1 MEPGGGKRS
10 WPRWLP
16 WLLMGVAL
24 AAALTVGIIDN
35 DGPSTPAERANGL
48 ARTIRC
54 PQCQGETVA
63 ESNVALAATIRADI
77 RQRVDAGESDREI
90 RQVYADLYGESVLL
104 TPPSDGFG
112 SALWI
117 VPIVAFATAATV
129 LWVAWR
135 QRSRAVAAD
144 GAGGAVAAGGADAA
158 VAAVSAGGASVSQP
172 RPAPR
177 RLRPYVAVAAVAI
190 LALVAGF
197 FLARSVGF
205 RSSSD
210 EITGDIRQSSA
221 GLLTEAAELS
231 AVRDFA
237 GAIQAYDQVLLLEP
251 SNVVALSYKGWLI
264 WVSSESASVL
274 GAQLATADVAAGLV
288 SDASPEATADTG
300 PGTASET
307 ELDLAA
313 LESFRLLSEAVAT
326 DSTYADAR
334 VFLAII
340 YANAGRYE
348 QAAAELAVFYTLD
361 PPANVIA
368 LVENPVGAGGPSI
381 RDEVL
386 LGLQDEAVVLLAEGR
401 AETALSIAEAI
412 LGLDSNNVFAL
423 VARGSLLTLPELVQF
438 EDVFSRGLD
447 DLDRAAS
454 LSSDP
459 QVFLRRAQAL
469 IAAGIRLDEARADLE
484 AVVSSSATAET
495 RASAEGLLEELERG

>member
-1 MEPGGGKRS
+1 MEKGGGKRS

-24 AAALTVGIIDN
+24 SAALTVGIVDN
-35 DGPSTPAERANGL
+35 DGPSTPAERSNAL

-90 RQVYADLYGESVLL
+90 RQVYVDLYGEAVLL

-117 VPIVAFATAATV
+117 VPVVAVATAGAV

-135 QRSRAVAAD
+135 QRSRVISV
-144 GAGGAVAAGGADAA
+144 GGA
-158 VAAVSAGGASVSQP
+158 ASVGEVASSHP
-172 RPAPR
+172 RLRRR
-177 RLRPYVAVAAVAI
+177 RLRPYIAVGIVVV
-190 LALVAGF
+190 LASTAGF

-231 AVRDFA
+231 SARDFA

-274 GAQLATADVAAGLV
+274 GAQLGASGEGSVVGGGEGSVSGAGAG
-288 SDASPEATADTG
+288 ASGQNTV
-300 PGTASET
+300 
-307 ELDLAA
+307 DLAG

-340 YANAGRYE
+340 YTNAGRYE
-348 QAAAELAVFYTLD
+348 QAAGELAVFYTLD
-361 PPANVIA
+361 PPANVLA
-368 LVENPVGAGGPSI
+368 LVENPVGVGGLSI
-381 RDEVL
+381 KDEVL
-386 LGLQDEAVVLLAEGR
+386 LGLQNEAVVFLAEGR
-401 AETALSIAEAI
+401 AEVALSTAEAI
-412 LGLDSNNVFAL
+412 LGLDPNNVFGL
-423 VARGSLLTLPELVQF
+423 VARGSLLTLPELVEF

-459 QVFLRRAQAL
+459 QVLLRRAQAL
-469 IAAGIRLDEARADLE
+469 IAAGIRLDEAKADLE
-484 AVVSSSATAET
+484 AVVISNTTDET
-495 RASAEGLLEELERG
+495 RATADSLLEELDGR